1 MNKAILKFINFLE
14 NEAINL
20 ERDFIKESLLIGTI
34 NKTKLDEITKKI
46 LECRNISRQLKVPEK
61 DYSLHGEVFV
71 DFDILSLYM
80 VQAKLTVKEVEK
92 IILTFCLKNIATG
105 ICEIESN
112 AFDPKEIDNYPF
124 KTATPEEIHKLIH
137 EDRYRLLLSKEKEE
151 RTPKEN
157 ALIEELEAY
166 TLSHPS
172 DVSYYKEIH
181 HLINK
186 HYLTKV
192 DTYTKEDLDIFI
204 EQLKKLKLSDLYL
217 SLLYNYL
224 LSKIDKRKNTNIIET
239 TPPAS
244 IKPHKIELSRKEVN
258 TLYRELSIYY
268 DIEQG
273 EPKRYLNIKEI
284 IYCLSIMYKLNF
296 NEESILKF
304 LKNTEKY
311 NRQQKVNPIAQY
323 IELYNKLI
331 YYKDRLGLSEDLTNI
346 ESIIEDM
353 FIVNDEDYVEWK
365 MLLADEL
372 AKVLRKISNNYEY
385 EIKSLSK

>member
-46 LECRNISRQLKVPEK
+46 LECRNISRQLKEPEK
-61 DYSLHGEVFV
+61 DNSLHGEFIVEI
-71 DFDILSLYM
+71 DILSLYM
-80 VQAKLTVKEVEK
+80 TQAKLTVKEVEK

-151 RTPKEN
+151 RTPKED

-181 HLINK
+181 RLINK
-186 HYLTKV
+186 HYLTKI

-244 IKPHKIELSRKEVN
+244 IKPVN
-258 TLYRELSIYY
+258 
-268 DIEQG
+268 
-273 EPKRYLNIKEI
+273 LNSLE
-284 IYCLSIMYKLNF
+284 
-296 NEESILKF
+296 
-304 LKNTEKY
+304 
-311 NRQQKVNPIAQY
+311 A
-323 IELYNKLI
+323 
-331 YYKDRLGLSEDLTNI
+331 
-346 ESIIEDM
+346 
-353 FIVNDEDYVEWK
+353 
-365 MLLADEL
+365 LL
-372 AKVLRKISNNYEY
+372 V
-385 EIKSLSK
+385 